1 MSIFSEG
8 ARPTRESDETDE
20 GVKNGGKQAADAK
33 KRENEKER
41 IRLVRCCYR
50 HLDHA

>member
-8 ARPTRESDETDE
+8 TRPTRESDETDKV
-20 GVKNGGKQAADAK
+20 VKNDGKQAADAK